1 MKNLLF
7 IVSLFFLTSCWNAD
21 RMEVSHQ
28 FGDFHATIKA
38 TGITKGF
45 TVMQITDA
53 HISVIDS
60 TESAFYEFSER
71 MDRAYINPTHYLSEE
86 QGTRTGHFLEIL
98 QKAKEARVDL
108 IVLTG
113 DIVNNP
119 SASSINFVFNALED
133 SGIQYLYTSGNHD
146 WHYEGME
153 GTADALR
160 EKWTNE
166 NLKPLYKGE
175 NPMYYALEM
184 SGVNFVVIDNS
195 TYQISQRQLDFFK
208 AELQKNKP
216 TVLLCHIP
224 IYTGDPG
231 EKVNTCGDPKWGFDT
246 DRNFE
251 TERRLRWSKRGNLP
265 STTKFVE
272 QVKSA
277 PNLIAVL
284 CGHTH
289 RAKVDTL
296 QNNLLQYRAR
306 PAYSGAHR
314 LITFEP
320 SN

>member
-7 IVSLFFLTSCWNAD
+7 CMCFFMAACSGIPD
-21 RMEVSHQ
+21 RIAVTHE
-28 FGDFHATIKA
+28 FGDYHAFIKA
-38 TGITKGF
+38 DGITAPL

-60 TESAFYEFSER
+60 TESAYYTFSAR
-71 MDRAYINPTHYLSEE
+71 MDKAYINPTHYLSEE

-98 QKAKEARVDL
+98 QKAKDARIDL

-119 SASSINFVFNALED
+119 SRSSIDFVYNAMED
-133 SGIQYLYTSGNHD
+133 CGIEYLYMSGNHD

-153 GTADALR
+153 GTADELR
-160 EKWTNE
+160 KQWIEET
-166 NLKPLYKGE
+166 LKPLYQDK
-175 NPMYYALEM
+175 NPLYYAQEKA
-184 SGVNFVVIDNS
+184 GINFVVIDNS
-195 TYQISQRQLDFFK
+195 TYQINQEQLEFFK
-208 AELQKNKP
+208 AELKNNKS

-224 IYTGDPG
+224 IYTGIAG
-231 EKVNTCGDPKWGFDT
+231 EKVNTCGDPKWGYDA

-251 TERRLRWSKRGNLP
+251 TERRLRWPKSGNLP
-265 STTKFVE
+265 STTEFVAE
-272 QVKSA
+272 VNSA
-277 PNLIAVL
+277 PNLMAVL

-320 SN
+320 LN

>member
-7 IVSLFFLTSCWNAD
+7 IVSLFLLISCWNAV

-45 TVMQITDA
+45 TVMQISDS

-60 TESAFYEFSER
+60 AESAYYKFSAR
-71 MDRAYINPTHYLSEE
+71 MDKAYINPKHYLSEE
-86 QGTRTGHFLEIL
+86 QGTRMGHFLEII
-98 QKAKEARVDL
+98 QKAKESNVDL
-108 IVLTG
+108 IALTG
-113 DIVNNP
+113 DILNNP
-119 SASSINFVFNALED
+119 SKSTFSFVFEALET
-133 SGIQYLYTSGNHD
+133 SGIEYVYTSGNHD

-153 GTADALR
+153 GTADELR
-160 EKWTNE
+160 KQWIEET
-166 NLKPLYKGE
+166 LKPLYQDK
-175 NPMYYALEM
+175 NPLYYAQEKA
-184 SGVNFVVIDNS
+184 GINFVVIDNS
-195 TYQISQRQLDFFK
+195 TYQINQEQLEFFK
-208 AELQKNKP
+208 AELKNNKP

-224 IYTGDPG
+224 IYTGIAG
-231 EKVNTCGDPKWGFDT
+231 EKVNTCGDPKWGHDA

-251 TERRLRWSKRGNLP
+251 TERRLRWPKSGNLP
-265 STTKFVE
+265 STTEFVAE
-272 QVKSA
+272 VNSA
-277 PNLIAVL
+277 PNLMAVL

-320 SN
+320 LN